1 MSPDKIREELTTLIR
16 TQLKYDGNLEEG
28 ELAEQPDSI
37 QRLTLVIA
45 IEDHFKI
52 CFDPDDEQ
60 QIHGLNDLIRQIA
73 QKVAQS

>member
-1 MSPDKIREELTTLIR
+1 MSPDKIKEELTFLIR
-16 TQLKYDGNLEEG
+16 TQLKYEGNLDEG
-28 ELAEQPDSI
+28 ELADQLDSI

-60 QIHGLNDLIRQIA
+60 QIHGLNDLIEQIA
-73 QKVAQS
+73 KKVEQP